1 MKIIITGVFSLVFVV
16 FLASQTTTVQAHSE
30 KHETNPRHVAMT
42 TLGKNMKAISKAV
55 KSGNVTPDLQQKAG
69 EIHKISNGLVA
80 LFPKGKELSESR
92 AKPEIWSDSAGFNAA
107 NNNFIKAASD
117 LANALK
123 SGDIAASKLAL
134 KATGKTC
141 GGCHKAYRLPKK

>member
-1 MKIIITGVFSLVFVV
+1 MKIIITCVFSLTLVV
-16 FLASQTTTVQAHSE
+16 VLASQSITVRAHSGE
-30 KHETNPRHVAMT
+30 NKNDPRHVAMT
-42 TLGKNMKAISKAV
+42 TLGQNMKAISRAV
-55 KSGNVTPDLQQKAG
+55 KSGNITADLPQKAA

-80 LFPKGKELSESR
+80 LFPKGNELPESR